1 MIQFREFI
9 DPLLEVYAKFRAGAA
24 KYGTEVFPHIVLL
37 AQAFYAH
44 TSIVKVCRYE
54 FHFSYS

>member
-1 MIQFREFI
+1 
-9 DPLLEVYAKFRAGAA
+9 
-24 KYGTEVFPHIVLL
+24 LL